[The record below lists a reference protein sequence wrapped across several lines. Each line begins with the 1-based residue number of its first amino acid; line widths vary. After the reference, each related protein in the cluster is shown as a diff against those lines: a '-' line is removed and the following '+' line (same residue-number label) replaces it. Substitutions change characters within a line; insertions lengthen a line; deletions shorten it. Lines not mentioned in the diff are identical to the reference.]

1 MWSMPWSSSS
11 RLVRSPLRSSLS
23 MQGAT
28 SGQPLAMSCSGVDV
42 MPCFII
48 EDLRLVVSI
57 GATPEERQAPQEIRI
72 DAIVDLSDDHP
83 PGEDDLASTLDY
95 DLIVST
101 LRELAIS
108 RHHELQETL
117 AHRMLDA
124 MMGIEGVIGA
134 RIETRK
140 QAYED
145 MRWVGYR
152 CETGAGSGI

>member
-1 MWSMPWSSSS
+1 
-11 RLVRSPLRSSLS
+11 

-57 GATPEERQAPQEIRI
+57 GATPKERQVPQEIRI

-124 MMGIEGVIGA
+124 MVGIEGVIGA

-152 CETGAGSGI
+152 CEVGAGSGI